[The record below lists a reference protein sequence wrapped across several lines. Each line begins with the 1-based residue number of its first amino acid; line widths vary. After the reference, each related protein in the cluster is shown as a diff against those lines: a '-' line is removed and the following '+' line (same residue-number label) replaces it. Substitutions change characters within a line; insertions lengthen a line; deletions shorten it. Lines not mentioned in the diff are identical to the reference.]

1 MHENASADA
10 GLPFRATLR
19 DERQVVLRQIRA
31 QDKAGLVAAFH
42 RLSSD
47 SRYTRFMASMR
58 ELPDAM
64 LESATHPVA
73 GREFALVAVAD
84 DGEAGTI
91 VGGARYAAG
100 LGSDTCEFAVTVA
113 DDWHGVGLAKC
124 LMQSLIGVARAAGY
138 RNMEGFVLASNT
150 SMRGLARK
158 LGFVDT
164 VCPDDAT
171 LRVVTLG
178 LAEEAGPA

>member
-1 MHENASADA
+1 MHENTSAEA
-10 GLPFRATLR
+10 RLPSRTTLR
-19 DERQVVLRQIRA
+19 DGRRVVLRQILA
-31 QDKAGLVAAFH
+31 QDKAGLLAAFH
-42 RLSSD
+42 RLSDD

-73 GREFALVAVAD
+73 GREFALVAVSD

-100 LGSDTCEFAVTVA
+100 PGSDTCEFAITVA

-124 LMQSLIGVARAAGY
+124 LMHSLIAVARAAGY
-138 RNMEGFVLASNT
+138 RNMEGYVLASNT
-150 SMRGLARK
+150 SMRRLARG

-164 VCPDDAT
+164 ACPEDST
-171 LRVVTLG
+171 LRVVVLG
-178 LAEEAGPA
+178 LTEEPGAA

>member
-1 MHENASADA
+1 MHENTSAEA
-10 GLPFRATLR
+10 RLPSRATLR
-19 DERQVVLRQIRA
+19 DGRRVVLRQILA
-31 QDKAGLVAAFH
+31 QDKAGLLAAFH
-42 RLSSD
+42 RLSDD

-73 GREFALVAVAD
+73 GREFALVAVSD

-100 LGSDTCEFAVTVA
+100 PGSDTCEFAITVA

-124 LMQSLIGVARAAGY
+124 LMHSLIAVARAAGY
-138 RNMEGFVLASNT
+138 RNMEGYVLASNT
-150 SMRGLARK
+150 SMRRLARG

-164 VCPDDAT
+164 ACPEDST
-171 LRVVTLG
+171 LRVVVLG
-178 LAEEAGPA
+178 LTEEPGAA

>member
-1 MHENASADA
+1 MDKNASAEA
-10 GLPFRATLR
+10 GLPFHMTLR
-19 DERQVVLRQIRA
+19 DGRQVVLRPIRV
-31 QDKAGLVAAFH
+31 QDKAGLLAAFH
-42 RLSSD
+42 RLSED

-100 LGSDTCEFAVTVA
+100 PGSDTCEFAVTVA

-164 VCPDDAT
+164 VCPDDGT

-178 LAEEAGPA
+178 LAEVPGPA

>member
-1 MHENASADA
+1 MDENASSEAA
-10 GLPFRATLR
+10 LPFRTTLR
-19 DERQVVLRQIRA
+19 DGRRVVLRQIRA
-31 QDKAGLVAAFH
+31 QDKAGLLAAFH
-42 RLSSD
+42 RLSDD

-73 GREFALVAVAD
+73 GREFALVAVSD

-100 LGSDTCEFAVTVA
+100 PGSDTCEFAITVA

-124 LMQSLIGVARAAGY
+124 LMHSLIAVARAAGY
-138 RNMEGFVLASNT
+138 RNMEGYVLASNT
-150 SMRGLARK
+150 SMRRLARG

-164 VCPDDAT
+164 ACPEDST
-171 LRVVTLG
+171 LRVVVLG
-178 LAEEAGPA
+178 LTEEPGAA